1 MLVNKEILLV
11 LNVIL
16 NTVKQQ
22 ITKTTDIYVCM
33 YTGIHIHVLYIFR
46 RMGTEQRPKMKGNKI
61 YAQLESRKH
70 SYLLHYFLSVSWF
83 RNSVWFSFFC
93 IFFCFVFSFV
103 LLMCVCVCVCVLCS
117 RFVELIENSHFAF
130 SCWMREKFLTI
141 DAISFLCSHFKPKAK
156 VWWKWATER
165 LAHERERGPWKKKT
179 KTEQFFPS
187 VFFPRCPDLL

>member
-1 MLVNKEILLV
+1 M
-11 LNVIL
+11 
-16 NTVKQQ
+16 
-22 ITKTTDIYVCM
+22 YVCIRAYI
-33 YTGIHIHVLYIFR
+33 YTYC
-46 RMGTEQRPKMKGNKI
+46 I
-61 YAQLESRKH
+61 YFVE
-70 SYLLHYFLSVSWF
+70 WG
-83 RNSVWFSFFC
+83 RNSDQKWKGTKYTLNWKAESTHTCYITFCLYHDSVIPYGSRFFVF
-93 IFFCFVFSFV
+93 FFCFVFSFV

-179 KTEQFFPS
+179 KTEQFFPP